1 MQKQALKFIKYIFI
15 LFFIGTQVS
24 ISQDVKTELASADS
38 LFLSKK
44 YTESLAVYNRIME
57 RTGKASPA
65 MLLKM
70 AYINEGLENFGD
82 ALYYLNN
89 YYSITSDKKALTK
102 MRDLAT
108 TMSLE
113 GYEANNLDYALKI
126 YNEYRFL
133 IVAFFT
139 ALGLLVLSIIYR
151 QKKKHGKPAPS
162 LGLALV
168 FVMIVAM
175 YLSNFSGL
183 TAQGIISSPNA
194 YLMSGPSAGADL
206 VEVVG
211 EGHKVEIVDQ
221 QDIWVEIRWREGRA
235 FIRENN
241 IKALP

>member
-24 ISQDVKTELASADS
+24 VSQDIEQELSTADS

-82 ALYYLNN
+82 ALFYLNN
-89 YYSITSDKKALTK
+89 YYSLTSDKKALTK

-113 GYEANNLDYALKI
+113 GYETDNLDYALKI

-133 IVAFFT
+133 LVALFS
-139 ALGLLVLSIIYR
+139 ALGLLVVAIIYR
-151 QKKKHGKPAPS
+151 QRQKHGKPAVS

-168 FVMIVAM
+168 FVMIVAL
-175 YLSNFSGL
+175 YLTNYSGL
-183 TAQGIISSPNA
+183 KDQGIISSPNT

-221 QDIWVEIRWREGRA
+221 QDIWVEIRWKEQRA